1 MFDVGFSELALIG
14 LIALL
19 VLGPERLPPL
29 VRTAGRW
36 LGRAQR
42 MARELKTQLENDP
55 SMRELKEFQ
64 QTLKSTEGIPTDSML
79 PKAPGS
85 LAALAEQQEKQEKQA
100 GAIDNEPR

>member
-1 MFDVGFSELALIG
+1 MFDVGFTELMLIG

-29 VRTAGRW
+29 VRATGRW

-55 SMRELKEFQ
+55 SVRELNQFQ
-64 QTLKSTEGIPTDSML
+64 RTLQTEETR
-79 PKAPGS
+79 
-85 LAALAEQQEKQEKQA
+85 LAQEKKLSGTFMEQRLSALPADESSRPPSDPA
-100 GAIDNEPR
+100 